1 MKRSRTV
8 DHASVV
14 PAVVPV
20 LAGSNWT
27 ALSKKLRRSA
37 SDAKVEV
44 SSTVAL
50 RGHGSTLPALKSD
63 IISAAKSEA
72 LLAARATVLGPFGM
86 NAPTG
91 EHARVLALDC
101 EMVGVGPDGRRS
113 ALAQVVIVDW
123 NGRIL
128 LNRYVRPAETVTDFR
143 THVSGVTSAHLRNAE
158 SLASVQRDVSAL
170 LHGRILVGHG
180 LENDMTALLL
190 SHPSAATRDTA
201 KFQPFCWRAGPVGK
215 WRASK
220 LKNLADKHLQLSIQ
234 VQDAAHEPAEDA
246 RAALALYKFYR
257 REWEHGLIAKKVG
270 KKVGGLLTK
279 KNL

>member
-1 MKRSRTV
+1 MKRSRTN
-8 DHASVV
+8 DHVPLV
-14 PAVVPV
+14 PAAAAVSV
-20 LAGSNWT
+20 GSNWT
-27 ALSKKLRRSA
+27 ALSKKIRRTA
-37 SDAKVEV
+37 DEAKVKV
-44 SSTVAL
+44 SGVAQ
-50 RGHGSTLPALKSD
+50 RVPSSKLPPVISD
-63 IISAAKSEA
+63 GITAAKNDA
-72 LLAARATVLGPFGM
+72 LLAARATVLGPFEM
-86 NAPTG
+86 DAPTG

-101 EMVGVGPDGRRS
+101 EMVGVGSDGRRS

-143 THVSGVTSAHLRNAE
+143 THVSGVTPAHLRNAE
-158 SLASVQRDVSAL
+158 PLASVQRDVAAL

-190 SHPSAATRDTA
+190 SHPSSATRDTA
-201 KFQPFCWRAGPVGK
+201 KFQPFCWRAGAVGK

-220 LKNLADKHLQLSIQ
+220 LKNLAEKHLQLSIQ

-257 REWEHGLIAKKVG
+257 REWEHGLIAKKAS
-270 KKVGGLLTK
+270 KKVGTK
-279 KNL
+279 SNK